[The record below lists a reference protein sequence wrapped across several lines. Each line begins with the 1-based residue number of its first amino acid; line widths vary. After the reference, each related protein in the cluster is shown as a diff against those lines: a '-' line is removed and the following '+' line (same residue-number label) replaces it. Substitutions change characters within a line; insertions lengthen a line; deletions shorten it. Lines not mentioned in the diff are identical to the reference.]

1 MTGLRTSSF
10 DSARWAVALPLL
22 AMLGA
27 CSLPPLRV
35 PTEVKPSNVNADAT
49 LTPATRI
56 TRDLVK
62 LPPPAFKVPVA
73 VYAFRD
79 QTGQFKPSPDSNLSN
94 AVTQGAASILV
105 KAMLDSGWYMPIER
119 EGFQNLLNERR
130 VARTIETPADKG
142 KPGSSYPQLVP
153 AQFILEGGIVG
164 FESNVRTGG
173 QGANL
178 LGIGAETKYRV
189 DQVTVN
195 LRNVDVRTGQVVNSV
210 SVTKTIFSHE
220 VSSSIYKFVSYK
232 TLLQA
237 EGGYSTNEP
246 SQLAVKEAIESAVIH
261 LTVQGVRD
269 QVWALNNPQDWF
281 QPIVQ
286 NYLREAE
293 ALWLAPEETGTAGP
307 LPMRTPSLV
316 KAPQPPVQL
325 AQQPSAPTP
334 PPVAPPPQVAVQAP
348 AAVPTP
354 VSKGWGQP
362 APLPDVPAQ
371 SVSEPPVTTV
381 PSSAS
386 KSVPGGVS
394 QTRSD
399 SVQGAMLS
407 SPPLSGS

>member
-1 MTGLRTSSF
+1 
-10 DSARWAVALPLL
+10 
-22 AMLGA
+22 
-27 CSLPPLRV
+27 
-35 PTEVKPSNVNADAT
+35 
-49 LTPATRI
+49 
-56 TRDLVK
+56 
-62 LPPPAFKVPVA
+62 
-73 VYAFRD
+73 
-79 QTGQFKPSPDSNLSN
+79 
-94 AVTQGAASILV
+94 
-105 KAMLDSGWYMPIER
+105 
-119 EGFQNLLNERR
+119 
-130 VARTIETPADKG
+130 
-142 KPGSSYPQLVP
+142 
-153 AQFILEGGIVG
+153 
-164 FESNVRTGG
+164 
-173 QGANL
+173 
-178 LGIGAETKYRV
+178 
-189 DQVTVN
+189 VTVN

-325 AQQPSAPTP
+325 AQQPSAPTS